1 VDAND
6 PIEAYALNLK
16 EAAGLVTLVKREMR
30 RPNIEAFDR
39 NTASKLDA
47 QACNR
52 MKAVRYSYRRPDQ
65 ARYGI

>member
-1 VDAND
+1 MDAND
-6 PIEAYALNLK
+6 PIEANALNLE
-16 EAAGLVTLVKREMR
+16 EAAGLVTLVKRGER

-39 NTASKLDA
+39 NTANKLDA

-52 MKAVRYSYRRPDQ
+52 MKAVSYSYGRPNQ